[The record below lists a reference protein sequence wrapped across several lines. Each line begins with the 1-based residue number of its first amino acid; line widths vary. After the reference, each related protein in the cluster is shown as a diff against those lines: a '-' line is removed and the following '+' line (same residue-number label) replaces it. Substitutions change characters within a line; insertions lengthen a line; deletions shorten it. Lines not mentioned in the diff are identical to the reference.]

1 MFSWKFLQ
9 RKKPIWIFY
18 VAYIFII
25 IKLTLRIMLQEKE
38 HKNAY
43 RHHKNTYRVYYVWI
57 MKCKTIFCYPFF
69 QCVVQ
74 TRMEI
79 CGVWEG
85 ELFKLMEIN
94 FSKVRR
100 SWELKLLVNLA
111 GQRIFRAISSLS
123 SIILFVKHSNN
134 PQTL

>member
-1 MFSWKFLQ
+1 
-9 RKKPIWIFY
+9 
-18 VAYIFII
+18 
-25 IKLTLRIMLQEKE
+25 
-38 HKNAY
+38 
-43 RHHKNTYRVYYVWI
+43 

-69 QCVVQ
+69 QCFVQ